1 MQTLPTHFIL
11 LFSLDKNLINH
22 QEEFEL
28 GILVRRPPNKNLIG
42 EYFSVFS
49 LLKKGCHGNGAIA
62 RFVQLF
68 GSGITQFLNPEILS
82 FHLMYDAAWSTAGLG
97 YS

>member
-1 MQTLPTHFIL
+1 M
-11 LFSLDKNLINH
+11 
-22 QEEFEL
+22 
-28 GILVRRPPNKNLIG
+28 
-42 EYFSVFS
+42 FS
-49 LLKKGCHGNGAIA
+49 LLKKGCHGNDAIA

-82 FHLMYDAAWSTAGLG
+82 FHLIYDAAWSTAGLG